1 MDGQTSPASIVSPD
15 YASVMHFPAPWG
27 MPAQGAQGAQTAEIS
42 RSENQGIKKEQGRD
56 KAVYP
61 QITYFN
67 QNENGKKK
75 CVS

>member
-1 MDGQTSPASIVSPD
+1 
-15 YASVMHFPAPWG
+15 